1 VPTRARRC
9 GVAVRSGS
17 DGEQR
22 WEVGRG
28 EQHTGRGGEGGAR
41 GGAGWVEGMRG
52 RRAYALRA
60 RGGEGGAVLAVGYRK
75 KGGRKN

>member
-1 VPTRARRC
+1 MLCAAAATASSA
-9 GVAVRSGS
+9 G
-17 DGEQR
+17 R
-22 WEVGRG
+22 WVE
-28 EQHTGRGGEGGAR
+28 ESNTLAGEGRAAHVGE
-41 GGAGWVEGMRG
+41 GGWVEGTRG